1 MPQSICEP
9 HWAQIV
15 SWLSTPLV
23 ALVAALFGGY
33 IAYRQWKTAQDRLKF
48 DLFDRRFAVY
58 DTARNFL
65 SSIITYG
72 DIKHDEVSKFIIG
85 TSESKWLFDDE
96 VDNYLRNEIGN
107 KLNRFTTLKST
118 VESLSSKE
126 ERNENIMQQ
135 SQLLTWFIKQPTVLA
150 QKFEPFLKLKH

>member
-1 MPQSICEP
+1 MPPSICEP

-23 ALVAALFGGY
+23 ALVAALFGVY

-48 DLFDRRFAVY
+48 DLFDRRFVVY

-72 DIKHDEVSKFIIG
+72 DIKHEEVSKFIIG
-85 TSESKWLFDDE
+85 TSESKWLFDDK

-107 KLNRFTTLKST
+107 KINRFTTLKST

-126 ERNENIMQQ
+126 DRNENIMQQ
-135 SQLLTWFIKQPTVLA
+135 SQLLTWFIKQPTVLV